1 VKVSCGPD
9 EMQTCTAFHDKP
21 AGFFPSALL
30 IYAFNILIQT
40 NIFEKQVLHNILLM
54 CIFIQ
59 NNTHRRKIMR
69 TNIVI
74 DDNLM
79 AEAIKLSQLKTKKA
93 VVETGLRLL
102 IQIKKQEHIKSLRGK
117 LNWDGDL
124 EKMRL
129 DQ

>member
-1 VKVSCGPD
+1 MIKKG
-9 EMQTCTAFHDKP
+9 
-21 AGFFPSALL
+21 
-30 IYAFNILIQT
+30 
-40 NIFEKQVLHNILLM
+40 LHKMLFM
-54 CIFIQ
+54 CIFIR
-59 NNTHRRKIMR
+59 NHTHRRKIMR

-79 AEAIKLSQLKTKKA
+79 AEAIELSQLKTKKA

-102 IQIKKQEHIKSLRGK
+102 IQIKKQERIKTLRGK
-117 LNWDGDL
+117 LKWDGDL

>member
-1 VKVSCGPD
+1 
-9 EMQTCTAFHDKP
+9 
-21 AGFFPSALL
+21 
-30 IYAFNILIQT
+30 
-40 NIFEKQVLHNILLM
+40 
-54 CIFIQ
+54 
-59 NNTHRRKIMR
+59 MR

-79 AEAIKLSQLKTKKA
+79 AEAIELSQLKTKKA

-102 IQIKKQEHIKSLRGK
+102 IQIKKQERIKILRGQLK
-117 LNWDGDL
+117 WDGDL